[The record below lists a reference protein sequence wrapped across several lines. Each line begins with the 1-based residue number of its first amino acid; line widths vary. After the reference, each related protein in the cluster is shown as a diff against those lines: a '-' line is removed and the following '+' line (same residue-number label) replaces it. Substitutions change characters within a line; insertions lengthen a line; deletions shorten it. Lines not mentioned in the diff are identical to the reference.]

1 MTILQSLIYDF
12 LYKKQ
17 KLYKEKFTSLEG
29 LEEYLKY
36 FKLEPT
42 QEKINKSVKELIRT
56 NYIIKDNNKYS
67 INKVFYSVIEL
78 EPTKL
83 YIIGFKSLINKK
95 RTNEDEE
102 LRKFLGFI
110 NRSKTNSN
118 SVITSIRMPNDLLKK
133 LNEISNKSHRSKN
146 EIIVSLIEEY
156 INRQKH

>member
-17 KLYKEKFTSLEG
+17 KLYKEKFISLEG

-42 QEKINKSVKELIRT
+42 QEKIDKSVKELIRT

-83 YIIGFKSLINKK
+83 YIVGFKSLINKK

-102 LRKFLGFI
+102 LRKFLGSI

-118 SVITSIRMPNDLLKK
+118 SVITSIRMPNDLLKE

>member
-17 KLYKEKFTSLEG
+17 KLYKEKFISLEG

-42 QEKINKSVKELIRT
+42 KEKIDKSVKELIRT

-102 LRKFLGFI
+102 LRKFLGSI

-118 SVITSIRMPNDLLKK
+118 SVITSIRMPNDLLKE

>member
-102 LRKFLGFI
+102 LRKFLGSI